1 MRSTPICVRSPPVK
15 QLNRP
20 HDLTFPFNNRSLIIG
35 WRTLFFKEGEF
46 KPDPTKSAEW
56 NRGAYLVEGLGHCGM
71 CHTASTRS
79 AAVRNR
85 RPSRAD

>member
-1 MRSTPICVRSPPVK
+1 MK
-15 QLNRP
+15 QSNRP

-56 NRGAYLVEGLGHCGM
+56 NRG
-71 CHTASTRS
+71 
-79 AAVRNR
+79 
-85 RPSRAD
+85 PI